1 MERKIMQQNYKSW
14 RSLLLLL
21 LVFMGGVYTASA
33 TNVGDVLSGSNVY
46 ISTTNE
52 SYKTTYSLL
61 GNANLSFKVI
71 TTTDNKSTLGA
82 VSVLP
87 ASSNTAF
94 SGALTIP
101 SVIYIEESNTYY
113 PYAVTTIPDDAF
125 KGTTGI
131 TDLLFS
137 YDKYISLGNGYQ
149 LTTIGANAFYGITT
163 LTGTIQLPASVTSIG
178 DNAFGLPSGST
189 GTIENVALE
198 ANKNA
203 NAKLSFGKTVFGNR
217 TITNLHVFGNFSF
230 VTYTDD
236 QTFNNTNV
244 TNLYYYGD
252 GTSKDNPNGDSDDG
266 YYKYLSTTISTDK
279 YPSFTPIG
287 KNLYIPGDDV
297 KNFVTQCT
305 KNNHT
310 GWIPETVNCL
320 TFKKTTDEGT
330 YTLMLKS
337 STTEDNGYDVALHGA
352 KLNASVTDLKLDFSS
367 WDIDIF
373 PTPTGLNGHVVQ
385 IDSRAFA
392 GNDNLQSITITPY
405 SSKTSCEI
413 EGNAFQGL
421 PSLKV
426 LKLSNKNITM
436 ASGYTLSR
444 VPTTDYDESVA
455 YKYTKEGGKYD
466 YELSNTTP
474 FGGLP
479 AYTLV
484 FMPKS
489 ITSYPSTTTTSPEK
503 VYQAD
508 GETAHGTWT
517 RPVDENYMLW
527 DDEKSYWYCNNFGV
541 YDVPEL
547 NSATVA
553 GQSYSGYS
561 WSTPYDIH
569 VQQKS
574 TFYRQFKAGVPSSV
588 CLPFAPDKPTGA
600 TLYTFGSS
608 DGKSVT
614 LTSVDNSP
622 AANTPYFIRPTADT
636 QLTSSTAQTI
646 SSTATL
652 NNTDYMHGV
661 YTGQSMKGI
670 TNAYGMA
677 AKEFTS
683 NGVTYPAGTFVK
695 LGSSAYINPFR
706 AYLTV
711 SSATA
716 KVLRLVVNDT
726 PTGIAQPNLQE
737 NKATPYYNLQGMKT
751 AKPSHGIYIHNGRK
765 VIVK

>member
-1 MERKIMQQNYKSW
+1 MQQNYKTW
-14 RSLLLLL
+14 RSFLLLL
-21 LVFMGGVYTASA
+21 LVFLGGVCKASA
-33 TNVGDVLSGSNVY
+33 TDVLKGSSVY
-46 ISTTNE
+46 VRTGS
-52 SYKTTYSLL
+52 SALSSL
-61 GNANLSFKVI
+61 GNANLTFTVL
-71 TTTDNKSTLGA
+71 TAAEENKPGT
-82 VSVLP
+82 VSVQP
-87 ASSNTAF
+87 SSNASF
-94 SGALTIP
+94 SSALTIP
-101 SVIYIEESNTYY
+101 SVIYSTSSSNSTYY
-113 PYAVTTIPDDAF
+113 NVTTIDASAF
-125 KGTTGI
+125 QDKEGI
-131 TDLLFS
+131 TDLFFS
-137 YDKYISLGNGYQ
+137 RDFYYGYQ
-149 LTTIGANAFYGITT
+149 LTTIGANAFSNIPS
-163 LTGTIQLPASVTSIG
+163 LTGTIHLPATVTSIG
-178 DNAFGLPSGST
+178 DNAFALPSGSPVT
-189 GTIENVALE
+189 VDNVVMDV
-198 ANKNA
+198 NSKG
-203 NAKLSFGKTVFGNR
+203 KTTTLSFGKTVFANR
-217 TITNLHVFGNFSF
+217 TITNLHVFNNFSYA
-230 VTYTDD
+230 TYAAD
-236 QTFNNTNV
+236 QTFNNSNV

-252 GTSKDNPNGDSDDG
+252 GTTSSNQGDGDEG
-266 YYKYLSTTISTDK
+266 YYKFLSTTLAAHTTFK
-279 YPSFTPIG
+279 PIG

-405 SSKTSCEI
+405 FSKTSCEI

-444 VPTTDYDESVA
+444 IPTTDYDETIA
-455 YKYTKEGGKYD
+455 YKYTKDGGKYE
-466 YELSNTTP
+466 YEYSDKTP

-484 FMPKS
+484 FLPKS

-527 DDEKSYWYCNNFGV
+527 NDDKQNWYCNNFGV

-547 NSATVA
+547 NPSTVS
-553 GQSYSGYS
+553 GQKYSGYA

-661 YTGQSMKGI
+661 YTGQSMNGI